1 MPKSDLAL
9 ASADYTPVAE
19 RVRMFYE
26 IYPRGQ
32 ICTHLVRCDDREVVV
47 KAAVYRSAHDARP
60 SATGYAM
67 EKRDDGEINAVACL
81 ENAETSA
88 VGRALANLNFPSSPA
103 RAGTTW
109 GALKARAAL
118 ASGGA
123 ASSPTGRVAEPAP
136 PPPATRQ
143 RTRGVD
149 ERLQREAG
157 IAHDVLDLVNRAQG
171 LGLSS
176 HRAAALRGRL
186 LYERLTER
194 QLERLEVALRAW
206 LRRHEG
212 GESATD
218 PSGRP

>member
-1 MPKSDLAL
+1 MSSASCFRCFFGIRFAPLTSAEARMPKSDLAL

-67 EKRDDGEINAVACL
+67 ERRDDGEVNAVACL

-88 VGRALANLNFPSSPA
+88 VGRALANLNFPGSPA

-109 GALKARAAL
+109 GALRARAAL
-118 ASGGA
+118 AAGGTA
-123 ASSPTGRVAEPAP
+123 GRVAEPAP
-136 PPPATRQ
+136 PPGTRQ

-149 ERLQREAG
+149 EQLQREAG
-157 IAHDVLDLVNRAQG
+157 IAH
-171 LGLSS
+171 
-176 HRAAALRGRL
+176 
-186 LYERLTER
+186 
-194 QLERLEVALRAW
+194 
-206 LRRHEG
+206 
-212 GESATD
+212 
-218 PSGRP
+218 

>member
-1 MPKSDLAL
+1 MSSASCFRCFFGIRFAPLTSAEARMPKSDLAL
-9 ASADYTPVAE
+9 VSADYTPVAE

-67 EKRDDGEINAVACL
+67 ERRDDGEVNAVACL

-88 VGRALANLNFPSSPA
+88 VGRALANLNFPGSPA

-109 GALKARAAL
+109 VALRARAAL
-118 ASGGA
+118 AAGGTGGM
-123 ASSPTGRVAEPAP
+123 PGRVAEPAS

-143 RTRGVD
+143 RSRGVN
-149 ERLQREAG
+149 EELQR
-157 IAHDVLDLVNRAQG
+157 
-171 LGLSS
+171 
-176 HRAAALRGRL
+176 AA
-186 LYERLTER
+186 
-194 QLERLEVALRAW
+194 
-206 LRRHEG
+206 
-212 GESATD
+212 
-218 PSGRP
+218 